1 MLWTALVLGLAGSFH
16 CIGMCGPIAFVL
28 PVDRST
34 KTKLFYQ
41 IFLYHLGRLISY
53 SIIGLLFGFIGKGLY
68 LAGFQQRLSILMG
81 VIMILLIVIP
91 ASIFNKYNFSKPL
104 YKIIGQVKKKLG
116 FYLNKKS
123 NKSIFSIGFFNGFL
137 PCGLVYM
144 ALIGSISTG
153 NTSQGAFYMFL
164 FGLGTIPLMTA
175 AVLLGNFVN
184 LSIRAKIQKVIP
196 VFVVIIGLLFIL
208 RGLGLGIPYIS
219 PSDAKLQISNNPAD
233 CLTIEKIE

>member
-34 KTKLFYQ
+34 KSKLFYQ
-41 IFLYHLGRLISY
+41 IFLYHFGRLISY

-81 VIMILLIVIP
+81 VLMILLVVIP

-116 FYLNKKS
+116 LYLNKKS

-153 NTSQGAFYMFL
+153 NAPQGAFYMFL
-164 FGLGTIPLMTA
+164 FGLGTVPLMTA
-175 AVLLGNFVN
+175 AVLVGNFVN
-184 LSIRAKIQKVIP
+184 LSIRTKIQKVIP

-233 CLTIEKIE
+233 CVTIEKTE